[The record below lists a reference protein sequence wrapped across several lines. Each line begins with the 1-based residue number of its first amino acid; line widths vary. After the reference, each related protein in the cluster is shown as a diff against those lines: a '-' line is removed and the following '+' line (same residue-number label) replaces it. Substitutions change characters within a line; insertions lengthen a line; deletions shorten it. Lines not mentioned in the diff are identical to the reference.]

1 MAENYSRRLDAG
13 IIEVRFNNLQYLQ
26 IEDALGRASGL
37 SIVRDS
43 WYRIGFDH
51 KAELSGGRSIILTF
65 PARLGALPADFC
77 GIKPEARAEWL
88 PVIIRALQK
97 VANSYTFAEVLTGL
111 YEAIAWGYAEEL
123 AEFDGLFD
131 LATIA
136 GRQRLLAR
144 RSAME
149 HMHNFSPSLATTP
162 VDTLTA
168 IESGE
173 VARYDT

>member
-1 MAENYSRRLDAG
+1 MAENYSRRLDVG

-51 KAELSGGRSIILTF
+51 KAELSSGRSIILTF

-77 GIKPEARAEWL
+77 GTKPEARAEWL

-136 GRQRLLAR
+136 GCQRILAR
-144 RSAME
+144 RSSME
-149 HMHNFSPSLATTP
+149 HMHHFPPGLTGTP
-162 VDTLTA
+162 LDTLNA
-168 IESGE
+168 LENGE
-173 VARYDT
+173 VVRYDN

>member
-65 PARLGALPADFC
+65 PARLGALPADFY
-77 GIKPEARAEWL
+77 GIKPDARAEWL

-97 VANSYTFAEVLTGL
+97 VGNSYAFAEVLTGL

-136 GRQRLLAR
+136 GRQRMLAR

-173 VARYDT
+173 VVRYDT

>member
-1 MAENYSRRLDAG
+1 MAENYSRRVNNG

-26 IEDALGRASGL
+26 IEDALGRINGL

-65 PARLGALPADFC
+65 PARLGALPANFY
-77 GIKPEARAEWL
+77 GTKPDVRAEWL
-88 PVIIRALQK
+88 PSIIRALQTVK
-97 VANSYTFAEVLTGL
+97 SSYTFAEVLTGL

-123 AEFDGLFD
+123 SEFDGLFD

-136 GRQRLLAR
+136 GRQRILAR
-144 RSAME
+144 KSAME
-149 HMHNFSPSLATTP
+149 HMHNFSPKLTVTP
-162 VDTLTA
+162 VDTVLAVET
-168 IESGE
+168 GE
-173 VARYDT
+173 VVRYDD

>member
-26 IEDALGRASGL
+26 IEEALGRASVL

-65 PARLGALPADFC
+65 PTRLGTLPADFY
-77 GIKPEARAEWL
+77 GAKPDARAEWL

-97 VANSYTFAEVLTGL
+97 VGNSYAFAEVLTGL
-111 YEAIAWGYAEEL
+111 YEAVAWGYAEEL

-136 GRQRLLAR
+136 GRKRLLAR

-149 HMHNFSPSLATTP
+149 HMHNYSPRLTATP

-173 VARYDT
+173 VVRYDT

>member
-1 MAENYSRRLDAG
+1 MEMKAQNRDFTG
-13 IIEVRFNNLQYLQ
+13 VIEVRLDNLQYLQ
-26 IEDALGRASGL
+26 IEDALGRINGL

-43 WYRIGFDH
+43 WYRIGLDH
-51 KAELSGGRSIILTF
+51 NKELTDGRSIILTF
-65 PARLGALPADFC
+65 PARLGALPADYY

-97 VANSYTFAEVLTGL
+97 VAGNYAFAEVLIGL

-144 RSAME
+144 RSSME
-149 HMHNFSPSLATTP
+149 HMHNFSPELTDTP
-162 VDTLTA
+162 ADTLTA
-168 IESGE
+168 IENGE
-173 VARYDT
+173 VARYGY

>member
-65 PARLGALPADFC
+65 PARLGALPAQLY
-77 GIKPEARAEWL
+77 GIKPDARAEWL

-97 VANSYTFAEVLTGL
+97 VHGDMQRNLPNLTVCSTWLRLPDASGSLPAGL
-111 YEAIAWGYAEEL
+111 PWNTC
-123 AEFDGLFD
+123 
-131 LATIA
+131 TISPPA
-136 GRQRLLAR
+136 LRLR
-144 RSAME
+144 R
-149 HMHNFSPSLATTP
+149 
-162 VDTLTA
+162 LT
-168 IESGE
+168 
-173 VARYDT
+173 R

>member
-65 PARLGALPADFC
+65 PARLGALPADFY
-77 GIKPEARAEWL
+77 GIKPDARAEWL

-136 GRQRLLAR
+136 GCQRILAR
-144 RSAME
+144 RSSME
-149 HMHNFSPSLATTP
+149 HMHHFPSLTGTP
-162 VDTLTA
+162 LDTLNA
-168 IESGE
+168 LENGE
-173 VARYDT
+173 VVRYDN